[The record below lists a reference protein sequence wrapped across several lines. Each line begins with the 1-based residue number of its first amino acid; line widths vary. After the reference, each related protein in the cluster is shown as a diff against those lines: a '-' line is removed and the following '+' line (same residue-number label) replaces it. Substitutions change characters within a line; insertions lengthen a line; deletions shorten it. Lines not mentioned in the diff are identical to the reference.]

1 MLKLAWTYIRLTMPH
16 KTGEWRSQIQFAIDA
31 NGFVPK
37 EKNDDDKSTSSA
49 CIFH

>member
-1 MLKLAWTYIRLTMPH
+1 MDIYKAYNASQDR
-16 KTGEWRSQIQFAIDA
+16 GEWRSQIQFAIDA